1 MLLSIVNISF
11 NPSIYVI
18 VWLVLNKQLSS
29 LQGMEMD
36 GEKKKKKKKKIVEEE
51 VHEVVIVG
59 AGIAGLAVAL
69 ALKSV
74 GITSLVL
81 EKSS

>member
-1 MLLSIVNISF
+1 
-11 NPSIYVI
+11 
-18 VWLVLNKQLSS
+18 
-29 LQGMEMD
+29 MD
-36 GEKKKKKKKKIVEEE
+36 GEKKKKKKKIVEEE